1 MAALPIDLDAFNAAP
16 LTREPFPFLMVPR
29 FVRPDAMTAINNDF
43 PLVSHPGSFPLPTLK
58 YGPASRLSWRRS
70 RAGIH
75 PCAVEQKLGVSLKGR
90 PTMVT
95 ARGQS
100 AARDGQIHTDSRTKL
115 ITVLIYMNN
124 AWEAKTGR
132 LRLLR
137 GPDNL
142 DDVIAEV
149 PPDEGTL
156 LVFKNEPNAWHGF
169 HAFEGPRRVIQ
180 LNWVTDMGVVKREQT
195 RHRVSA
201 FLQAVEACKA
211 VRHGQPCKAM
221 SAASLGECQ
230 TTGESKLPVIGSN
243 NRASWI
249 ADAMAAGC
257 FFHIAGIQRHLAEA
271 AGNIEHI
278 AKRLGQAGQL
288 CPQGPRQRQPLVQCR
303 RGNATCPA
311 PDRDDADNKA

>member
-16 LTREPFPFLMVPR
+16 LTREPFAFLMLPR
-29 FVRPDAMTAINNDF
+29 FVKAEATAAINADY
-43 PLVSHPGSFPLPTLK
+43 PEVPHPGSFPLSTLH
-58 YGPASRLSWRRS
+58 YGPAFAAFVAAIQGPEFTR
-70 RAGIH
+70 
-75 PCAVEQKLGVSLKGR
+75 AVEKKLDVSLTGR

-115 ITVLIYMNN
+115 VTVLIYMNN

-156 LVFKNEPNAWHGF
+156 LIFKNEPNAWHGF

-180 LNWVTDMGVVKREQT
+180 LNWVTGVGVVKREQT
-195 RHRVSA
+195 RHRISA
-201 FLQAVEACKA
+201 FFKRL
-211 VRHGQPCKAM
+211 RGRG
-221 SAASLGECQ
+221 AASE
-230 TTGESKLPVIGSN
+230 
-243 NRASWI
+243 R
-249 ADAMAAGC
+249 M
-257 FFHIAGIQRHLAEA
+257 
-271 AGNIEHI
+271 
-278 AKRLGQAGQL
+278 
-288 CPQGPRQRQPLVQCR
+288 
-303 RGNATCPA
+303 
-311 PDRDDADNKA
+311 